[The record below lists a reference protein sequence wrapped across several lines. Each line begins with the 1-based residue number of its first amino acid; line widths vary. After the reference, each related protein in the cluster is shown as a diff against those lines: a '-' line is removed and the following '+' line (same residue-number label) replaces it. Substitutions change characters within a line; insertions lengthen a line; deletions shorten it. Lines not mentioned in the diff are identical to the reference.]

1 MRGYFQIGYGCADIT
16 PEESVPLGG
25 YGNTSYRFF
34 QSIRDRLRAS
44 CLALTDES
52 NNTVIL
58 LELDALV
65 IDDPFLSAVRKQIH
79 SSFGIAEECVM
90 ISASHSHSSPDIWNR
105 GEPAIARYHALLTS
119 RLVDAASRALQDRS
133 PATVAFGTVAVPNMN
148 FVKHYY
154 NVENGEKK
162 FFGDNFGTPVY
173 DETTDHAT
181 VANSNMHVLQVLRE
195 GKREI
200 VLINW
205 RAHPLFTGYAS
216 GRPNFELSADYVGSY
231 RKALETMR
239 PCHAMFFQ
247 GCAGN
252 MNATTRLARERQYTT
267 CDSYGMNLAAK
278 AVECLEK
285 HMTQATPGLVGHRQI
300 LLNAPL
306 DHRTDGILEQAKAVQ
321 KLWRESNDLKKTV
334 AFASQWGIRSPYH
347 ANAIVAKASK
357 PASMEMEINAI
368 AIGPDVA
375 IVTGTEMF
383 DTISTATEA
392 ESPFAMTLTM
402 GYCGAYRGYLPSL
415 YGFEYTCYESD
426 VAWFAPGT
434 AELVVKTY
442 LQMLEELKK

>member
-1 MRGYFQIGYGCADIT
+1 MKDHFLIGYGCADIT

-25 YGNTSYRFF
+25 YGNTSFRFF

-44 CLALTDES
+44 CLALTDGA

-65 IDDPFLSAVRKQIH
+65 IDEPFLSAVRKQIH
-79 SSFGIAEECVM
+79 SSLGIAEDCVM
-90 ISASHSHSSPDIWNR
+90 ISASHSHSAPDIWNR
-105 GEPAIARYHALLTS
+105 TEPSILRYHALLEEQ
-119 RLVDAASRALQDRS
+119 LAAAARQAMADR
-133 PATVAFGTVAVPNMN
+133 VPTQLFYGSISVPGMN

-154 NVENGEKK
+154 NVEDGEKK

-181 VANSNMHVLQVLRE
+181 KANDNMHVLQFVRE
-195 GKREI
+195 GKPEI

-205 RAHPLFTGYAS
+205 RAHPHFTGGAKKY
-216 GRPNFELSADYVGSY
+216 ELSADYIGSY
-231 RKALETMR
+231 RKALEAMR
-239 PCHAMFFQ
+239 PCKAIFFQ

-252 MNATTRLARERQYTT
+252 LNSSTRLKKERQYTT

-285 HMTQATPGLVGHRQI
+285 QMEPASAGEIKVKNRWLE
-300 LLNAPL
+300 APL
-306 DHRTDGILEQAKAVQ
+306 DHRTDHILEQAKQVQ
-321 KLWRESNDLKKTV
+321 KLWNETYDLEAAV
-334 AFASQWGIRSPYH
+334 EMGRSWGIRSPYH

-383 DTISTATEA
+383 DTISTATE
-392 ESPFAMTLTM
+392 EDSPFAMTVTM
-402 GYCGAYRGYLPSL
+402 GYCNAYRGYLPSL

-426 VAWFAPGT
+426 VSWFAPGT

-442 LQMLEELKK
+442 LQMLKELKQ